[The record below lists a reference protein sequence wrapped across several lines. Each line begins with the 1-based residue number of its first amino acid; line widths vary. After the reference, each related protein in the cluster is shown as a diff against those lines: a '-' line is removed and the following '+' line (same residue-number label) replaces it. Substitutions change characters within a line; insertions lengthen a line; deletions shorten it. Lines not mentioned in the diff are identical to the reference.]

1 MEAEESR
8 KKTEGLAASSAQ
20 KLEES
25 HNALL
30 VCIREAKDAL
40 DIVLLKARSKQSDQ
54 LPDADPK
61 AFSTWL
67 KLEIG
72 QLGLLLDNVLDF
84 GAYGATLAVARS
96 FQVTGYDHL
105 KNLGAH

>member
-1 MEAEESR
+1 MEVEESR
-8 KKTEGLAASSAQ
+8 KKAEGLVASSAQ

-25 HNALL
+25 RNALL
-30 VCIREAKDAL
+30 VCMREAKDAL
-40 DIVLLKARSKQSDQ
+40 DAIFSKAGSKQSDR

-67 KLEIG
+67 KSEIG
-72 QLGLLLDNVLDF
+72 QLVLLLDNVLDF